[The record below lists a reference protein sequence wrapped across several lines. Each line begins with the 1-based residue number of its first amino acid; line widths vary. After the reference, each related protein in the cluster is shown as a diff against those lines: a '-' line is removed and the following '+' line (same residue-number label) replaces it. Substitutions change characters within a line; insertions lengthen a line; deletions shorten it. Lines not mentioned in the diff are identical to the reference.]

1 MSKRIYAGN
10 LSYTTTEETLRDIFS
25 SFGEIVSVNL
35 IIDKDTQQSKGFG
48 FIEFADDSAAEK
60 AIAAQNGKELDGR
73 KIRVSMAEEKK
84 GRDASGNGFRRDG
97 GRRNFDRRDRNPN
110 RGSERS
116 FDRGRD
122 RDWDRDDSY

>member
-73 KIRVSMAEEKK
+73 KIRVSMAEE
-84 GRDASGNGFRRDG
+84 
-97 GRRNFDRRDRNPN
+97 
-110 RGSERS
+110 
-116 FDRGRD
+116 
-122 RDWDRDDSY
+122 